1 MTAMGIPLPLR
12 ADARANRQR
21 LIDAAHDVFRERG
34 LDAEMKTI
42 AERAGVGVGTIYR
55 NFPTKDDLIT
65 AIAAELVDAMVA
77 VCDEAASVNDPIE
90 AMRVFVRGGLQIIN
104 QYGDVV
110 MATKQRGLPP
120 ACHELLSQFNVRG
133 RIIALIQRGV
143 DCGCFRAGMDVAVAA
158 TLVETSLF
166 PPSYQFLRQTHTHD
180 QIVAAVTDL
189 VLHGI
194 RVTGDG

>member
-1 MTAMGIPLPLR
+1 MSAIGMPLR

-65 AIAAELVDAMVA
+65 AIAAELVDTMVA
-77 VCDEAASVNDPIE
+77 VCNEATSVADPVD
-90 AMRVFVRGGLQIIN
+90 AMRVFVRGGLTTIN

-120 ACHELLSQFNVRG
+120 ACHALFTEFNIRG
-133 RIIALIQRGV
+133 RIIELIQRGV
-143 DCGCFRAGMDVAVAA
+143 DEGCFRSEMDVAVAA

-166 PPSYQFLRQTHTHD
+166 PPSYQFLRQTHTHE
-180 QIVAAVTDL
+180 QIVDAVTDL

-194 RVTGDG
+194 QVR